1 MRGPAEA
8 DLRRTLGRGELIR
21 LVYRLGRHAASGVLT
36 LAAPTSRLETRL
48 ETRPEV
54 FVLRRGGALC
64 AEGELGRRAVGARL
78 ARAAAEPSIAASFES
93 GVAAYPPGA
102 VNQLA
107 LAGWARSHIEG
118 RFDGALAEALV
129 RELDGRRLTL
139 RPELAP
145 EPADD
150 ADRQMLAAMAQ
161 PRRLEQIWPLARTPR
176 YRMLA
181 FLHLLRSLGALDI
194 EPPTQR
200 PYARGATTDSPAAST
215 NASRGSMGGPTWA
228 STSGVSPRARSA
240 DVRRAAAMRVLG
252 LDGNVDADDVKRA
265 YRRLARTLHP
275 DLQPGADDERR
286 RLLERRF
293 AELTAAYEALA

>member
-8 DLRRTLGRGELIR
+8 SLRSTLGRGELVR

-36 LAAPTSRLETRL
+36 LAAPTSRLDTRT
-48 ETRPEV
+48 EMRPEMRTEARPEV

-64 AEGELGRRAVGARL
+64 AEGELGRRAVSARV
-78 ARAAAEPSIAASFES
+78 ARAAAEPSLNARFES

-102 VNQLA
+102 VNQLS

-118 RFDGALAEALV
+118 RFDGALAETLV
-129 RELDGRRLTL
+129 RELDGRRLAL

-145 EPADD
+145 DPADD
-150 ADRQMLAAMAQ
+150 ADRRMLAAMAQ
-161 PRRLEQIWPLARTPR
+161 PRRLDQIWPIARTPR
-176 YRMLA
+176 YHMLA
-181 FLHLLRSLGALDI
+181 FLHMLRSLGALDV
-194 EPPTQR
+194 EPPTQSSD
-200 PYARGATTDSPAAST
+200 AR
-215 NASRGSMGGPTWA
+215 A
-228 STSGVSPRARSA
+228 STSGVSTRARSA

-275 DLQPGADDERR
+275 DLQPGADDQRR

-293 AELTAAYEALA
+293 AELTAAYEALV

>member
-1 MRGPAEA
+1 LPRAARASKIRRMPGPAEA
-8 DLRRTLGRGELIR
+8 DLRRTLGCGELVR

-36 LAAPTSRLETRL
+36 LAAPTSRVDPRVDTRL
-48 ETRPEV
+48 DTRTDARPEV

-78 ARAAAEPSIAASFES
+78 ARAAAEPLLAARFES

-102 VNQLA
+102 VNQLS
-107 LAGWARSHIEG
+107 LAVWARSHIEG
-118 RFDGALAEALV
+118 RFDGALAEAVV
-129 RELDGRRLTL
+129 RELDGRRLAL

-145 EPADD
+145 DPADD
-150 ADRQMLAAMAQ
+150 ADRRMLAAMAQ
-161 PRRLEQIWPLARTPR
+161 PRRLDQIWPIARTPR

-181 FLHLLRSLGALDI
+181 FLHMLRSLGALDV
-194 EPPTQR
+194 EAPTQSS
-200 PYARGATTDSPAAST
+200 YARAST
-215 NASRGSMGGPTWA
+215 TGP
-228 STSGVSPRARSA
+228 RSA

-275 DLQPGADDERR
+275 DLQPGADDEHR

-293 AELTAAYEALA
+293 SELTAAYEALV